1 MGVVVKLHGRLLTA
15 GKVRPK
21 TAGSG
26 FLPSTR
32 KAFTKTKKCSEG
44 ILPRAFQLYG
54 ALPDFIPVSSQA
66 ADAPP
71 TASIT
76 SATEL
81 SIPNGYSQTV
91 IVSTPHGLRLEFVPK
106 SAMIGSMVM
115 RAKTAQKQEASRLD
129 RVQVALEL
137 TNDALA
143 GKIGITAHAW
153 SQYRT
158 GARPISR
165 DALRML
171 RKDYGISADYILF
184 DDPSKLP
191 QDIYAKIRIL
201 GAA

>member
-1 MGVVVKLHGRLLTA
+1 
-15 GKVRPK
+15 
-21 TAGSG
+21 
-26 FLPSTR
+26 
-32 KAFTKTKKCSEG
+32 
-44 ILPRAFQLYG
+44 
-54 ALPDFIPVSSQA
+54 
-66 ADAPP
+66 
-71 TASIT
+71 
-76 SATEL
+76 
-81 SIPNGYSQTV
+81 
-91 IVSTPHGLRLEFVPK
+91 
-106 SAMIGSMVM
+106 MVM

-171 RKDYGISADYILF
+171 RKDYGITADYILF